1 MNETT
6 ATPVPVRKKIFVVD
20 DEPDFTSLLKRAL
33 ESTGEFEVQTENIP
47 SLALNAALKFN
58 PDLILLDVI
67 MPGIDG
73 GTLEARLKSVPALKH
88 KPVIFLTATISPRE
102 AGKSGLASAGNIFLA
117 KPVDLDTLVNRIN
130 SMLAQ
135 SSASA

>member
-6 ATPVPVRKKIFVVD
+6 ASPAPVRKKIFVVD
-20 DEPDFTSLLKRAL
+20 DEPDFTSLIKRAL

-47 SLALNAALKFN
+47 SRALTAAVQFN

-73 GTLEARLKSVPALKH
+73 GTLEARLKSVPALKD
-88 KPVIFLTATISPRE
+88 KPVLFLTATISPRE
-102 AGKSGLASAGNIFLA
+102 AGKTGLASAGNVFLA
-117 KPVDLDTLVNRIN
+117 KPVDLDTLINRIN
-130 SMLAQ
+130 SMLAP
-135 SSASA
+135 SAAA